1 MWTKVENETIYP
13 QDLTLLKYFKIRI
26 HKSIFYFLYSLT
38 YFVTEPVPSVDF
50 VGCRQQLGSDKA
62 CWQLWGARGTRG
74 SYEYKSGHHMIAGH
88 LNYEAL
94 PWEATYDKGSKL
106 RKYSCNVKTSQLF
119 LQREIDQFLLK

>member
-50 VGCRQQLGSDKA
+50 VAAGNS
-62 CWQLWGARGTRG
+62 WGQTRP
-74 SYEYKSGHHMIAGH
+74 AD
-88 LNYEAL
+88 NYEADT
-94 PWEATYDKGSKL
+94 WDTGGM
-106 RKYSCNVKTSQLF
+106 
-119 LQREIDQFLLK
+119 